1 MEELN
6 LIQQQ
11 LNELNQKLD
20 KMYMDNIADCLSGY
34 AVYLDIPNSL
44 QELPIEQKIEI
55 LTSYFNDIDELKLRI
70 K

>member
-1 MEELN
+1 MQELE

-20 KMYMDNIADCLSGY
+20 KMYMENIADCLSGY

-44 QELPIEQKIEI
+44 QELTIEQKIEI
-55 LTSYFNDIDELKLRI
+55 LNLYFNQKDLI
-70 K
+70 